1 MATRRD
7 IIDAVYDKLVD
18 YGART
23 FAVTY
28 DDGTTENLTL
38 TQDDINLFGPD
49 SVEKH
54 PAVFFSNQATRHVS
68 HNGVGAGPD
77 WVERDSSGN
86 VVYAEWLE
94 YAELFFT
101 ISIRMDNPSQKDP
114 VYEAIRRGFGKY
126 DNGAWPATD
135 LHEDVVDVRVESAAP
150 ANSLD
155 QKDAIWGDQIELYV
169 EFKRNFII
177 ESGGVVTMDE
187 AVEAVENIAQ
197 VNLDVDV
204 EQDDIVDYEY
214 TIT

>member
-1 MATRRD
+1 MASRRD
-7 IIDAVYDKLVD
+7 IIDAVYGALVD
-18 YGART
+18 YAART
-23 FAVTY
+23 FTVTY
-28 DDGTTENLTL
+28 DDGSTENLIL
-38 TQDDINLFGPD
+38 SKDDINLVGPD
-49 SVEKH
+49 SLEQH

-77 WVERDSSGN
+77 WVEKDGDGN
-86 VVYAEWLE
+86 TIYVEWLE

-101 ISIRMDNPSQKDP
+101 LTVRTDNPAQRDP

-126 DNGAWPATD
+126 DNGAWSASE
-135 LHEDVVDVRVESAAP
+135 LHDDVVDVRVEAASP

-155 QKDAIWGDQIELYV
+155 QKDAIWGDQMELYV

-177 ESGGVVTMDE
+177 ESGGSVTMPE

-204 EQDDIVDYEY
+204 EQDDTVDYSY